1 MSAYCPNRPV
11 SRINLLYVVVRLL
24 PGCLFHSIVY
34 LLPEYLFH
42 PIAYLLPE

>member
-24 PGCLFHSIVY
+24 P
-34 LLPEYLFH
+34 EYLFH
-42 PIAYLLPE
+42 PIAYLLPGYLFHPIACLFPR